1 MEIQPLIDAY
11 RKNADAFYAAVC
23 NNTLRKKT
31 KAPTKPDY
39 QAEVIVPILNEL
51 IRLLPEY
58 RFNPPDESYAMRCD
72 YYHIHYGK
80 LTVGGLQPDEDYN
93 LTFTPLGNQK
103 AIGPCVPIH
112 SMDELVAQVRQT
124 MAAKTTPKQTAN
136 PLKTENHE

>member
-1 MEIQPLIDAY
+1 MKIQLLINAY
-11 RKNADAFYAAVC
+11 RRNANAFYAAVS
-23 NNTLRKKT
+23 NNTLRKK
-31 KAPTKPDY
+31 KEVPAKPDY
-39 QAEVIVPILNEL
+39 LAEVVVPILNEL

-58 RFNPPDESYAMRCD
+58 RLNPPDESYAMRSD

-93 LTFTPLGNQK
+93 LTFTPLGKQK
-103 AIGPCVPIH
+103 PIGPCVPIR

-124 MAAKTTPKQTAN
+124 MAIKSTSKQTAN